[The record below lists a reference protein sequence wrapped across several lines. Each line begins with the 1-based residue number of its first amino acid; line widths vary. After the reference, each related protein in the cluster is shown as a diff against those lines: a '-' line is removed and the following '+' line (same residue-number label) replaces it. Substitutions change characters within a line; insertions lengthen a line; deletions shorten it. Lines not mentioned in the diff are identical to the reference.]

1 PFASGCPPT
10 RGLPGASRS
19 RPQAPGRCLRPDAR
33 TAAPRRLRVLI
44 PKMDRARSDQRG
56 PRAFARGLGSTPP
69 LNSVAREARRPASQL
84 RMLSST
90 VLMSPLAAYTL
101 PWNRT
106 VRKTTVTLAVRT
118 ARQSVL
124 RWDALAVGLCLMP
137 DRDMARTRL
146 RRWRAPSFELGLSQ
160 VWHRDLPGP
169 DISRVRLPR
178 FGGEV
183 VRLGR
188 ISRRSCA

>member
-1 PFASGCPPT
+1 MV
-10 RGLPGASRS
+10 R
-19 RPQAPGRCLRPDAR
+19 
-33 TAAPRRLRVLI
+33 
-44 PKMDRARSDQRG
+44 
-56 PRAFARGLGSTPP
+56 
-69 LNSVAREARRPASQL
+69 NSVARAARRPASQL

-90 VLMSPLAAYTL
+90 VLMSPLAAYAL
-101 PWNRT
+101 PGNRT
-106 VRKTTVTLAVRT
+106 VRKTTVAMTVRT

-124 RWDALAVGLCLMP
+124 RWEVLAVGLCLMP

-169 DISRVRLPR
+169 DISRVRLTR

-183 VRLGR
+183 ARLGR
-188 ISRRSCA
+188 ISRRCCAYLRTC